1 MRLLVVDD
9 DVEVRELVARALQ
22 RDGHLVTAVA
32 TIDAARAALEQE
44 KFDVSVLDL
53 ALPDGNGIALCRE
66 LRKPRHDIQVLMLTA
81 HSEVSTRV
89 DSLDAGADFLGKP
102 FAVAELRA
110 RVRALGRRRAS
121 GSQLPSIVRDS
132 LHVDFGARRASQHG
146 ASLELTPREWIVL
159 EILALRPGRVV
170 ARAHLLEE
178 GWGHAGEAAAASL
191 EVIVGRIRR
200 KLGDGALI
208 RTVRGEGY
216 ILETT

>member
-9 DVEVRELVARALQ
+9 DVEVRELVARALS

-32 TIDAARAALEQE
+32 TVDAARLAIAQE

-66 LRKPRHDIQVLMLTA
+66 LRAQHDLQVLMLTA

-121 GSQLPSIVRDS
+121 VSPPPSIVRDS
-132 LHVDFGARRASQHG
+132 LRIEFGARRASQRDVL
-146 ASLELTPREWIVL
+146 LELTAREWIVL
-159 EILALRPGRVV
+159 EILASRAGRVV
-170 ARAHLLEE
+170 PRADLLDE
-178 GWGHAGEAAAASL
+178 GWGHGGDAAGASL

-200 KLGDGALI
+200 KLGGSLI

-216 ILETT
+216 VLEKS